1 MLEFSFSHSVVLHPV
16 MQRLYVAS
24 IESYE
29 LLIDEAL
36 ASTKP
41 LDESALRDRLPLDSA
56 PFQVAK
62 RMRMSFSDIAKD
74 NDIRLSFQALFLF
87 ILRRKMTPKCKWRD
101 RNHFSGRPNELPCN
115 RCFPGIIS

>member
-1 MLEFSFSHSVVLHPV
+1 MLEFSFSHSVVLHPT

-29 LLIDEAL
+29 LLIEEAL

-87 ILRRKMTPKCKWRD
+87 ILRRKMPPKCKSCDHHRFSD
-101 RNHFSGRPNELPCN
+101 RSNDLVCN
-115 RCFPGIIS
+115 RHFTGIIS